1 MSFFLSSVLRFVIPA
16 VVPPADVNFVV
27 VHLADT
33 SVLLPL
39 SAVDFGALFASLSSK
54 ADAPASSGD
63 SCEKSV
69 HGLAATGQI
78 QNRHRHHIAFWQ
90 SLASHHSVLL

>member
-1 MSFFLSSVLRFVIPA
+1 MIFSFFHSLVLRFVIPA

-27 VHLADT
+27 VNLADT
-33 SVLLPL
+33 NVFLPL
-39 SAVDFGALFASLSSK
+39 SAVDFGALFASVSSK

-63 SCEKSV
+63 SCERSV

-78 QNRHRHHIAFWQ
+78 QNRHRRHVAFWQ
-90 SLASHHSVLL
+90 